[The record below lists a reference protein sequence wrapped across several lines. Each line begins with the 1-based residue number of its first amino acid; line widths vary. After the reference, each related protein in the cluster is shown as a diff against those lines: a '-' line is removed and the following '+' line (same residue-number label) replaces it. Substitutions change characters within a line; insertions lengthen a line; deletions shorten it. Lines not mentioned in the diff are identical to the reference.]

1 MMNGGYDRFAEAL
14 VFVHGPRAEAEAA
27 LHAALCRKSG
37 DDDMAETW
45 RRVQRVVRDLNPK
58 MAAKAPGQSVLDMCI
73 T

>member
-37 DDDMAETW
+37 DEDTAETW
-45 RRVQRVVRDLNPK
+45 RKVQSAL
-58 MAAKAPGQSVLDMCI
+58 AAMHGKKAA
-73 T
+73 